1 VTFPLIPEAVKD
13 GYAPLQVYVPIME
26 AISAGTGTQSV
37 FLCLDWD
44 TLKSAAEDDDDFND
58 NQNENQSQNENPGN
72 TSTPQSSPAF
82 NHSLTGGNGSNP
94 GGSASAKNSAAGSI
108 GKSSI
113 SSQTKIADTGLSELA
128 GLSSEVAPMAETP
141 AKTAAETQAARQ
153 DTISSG
159 EASDE
164 RNPAAI
170 PTVMSVLMTG
180 AGILFKL
187 KSRGGL

>member
-1 VTFPLIPEAVKD
+1 MIPEAVKD

-141 AKTAAETQAARQ
+141 AKTAA
-153 DTISSG
+153 DSISSG
-159 EASDE
+159 EASVE

>member
-1 VTFPLIPEAVKD
+1 MIPEAVKD

-72 TSTPQSSPAF
+72 TSTSQSSPAL

-108 GKSSI
+108 GKSNI
-113 SSQTKIADTGLSELA
+113 SSQTKKADIGLSELA
-128 GLSSEVAPMAETP
+128 GLSSEVAPMTETP
-141 AKTAAETQAARQ
+141 AKTAVETQAARQ